1 VNTNLHEAPKLRIRC
16 RFNEKEIRTAKKCI
30 LNGKK
35 EPPNFTMKEMKLD
48 NRSVFSKSKKSSK
61 AGGKSKNSPN
71 VEKDLEDFGDD
82 PDILFPMERS
92 EGVWM

>member
-1 VNTNLHEAPKLRIRC
+1 
-16 RFNEKEIRTAKKCI
+16 
-30 LNGKK
+30 
-35 EPPNFTMKEMKLD
+35 MKEMKLD
-48 NRSVFSKSKKSSK
+48 NRSVFSNSKKSSK
-61 AGGKSKNSPN
+61 AGGKSKNSAN

>member
-1 VNTNLHEAPKLRIRC
+1 
-16 RFNEKEIRTAKKCI
+16 
-30 LNGKK
+30 
-35 EPPNFTMKEMKLD
+35 MKEMKLD

-61 AGGKSKNSPN
+61 AGGKSKNSAN

-82 PDILFPMERS
+82 PDTLFPMERS